1 MGIVLK
7 GENAMEVYRGDIF
20 YGRIPKEDGSV
31 QGGTRPVVVL
41 QNDIGNK
48 YSPTVIIAKIT
59 SQTNKANIPTH
70 VKIKK
75 DGLKNESVIMLE
87 QIATLDK
94 KDLLTKVDSLD
105 FRELRA
111 VEKALKISM
120 GLVS

>member
-1 MGIVLK
+1 M
-7 GENAMEVYRGDIF
+7 
-20 YGRIPKEDGSV
+20 
-31 QGGTRPVVVL
+31 
-41 QNDIGNK
+41 
-48 YSPTVIIAKIT
+48 
-59 SQTNKANIPTH
+59 
-70 VKIKK
+70 KK

-105 FRELRA
+105 FRELRS

>member
-1 MGIVLK
+1 
-7 GENAMEVYRGDIF
+7 MEVYRGDIF

-59 SQTNKANIPTH
+59 SQINKANIPTH

-111 VEKALKISM
+111 VEKVLKISM

>member
-1 MGIVLK
+1 M
-7 GENAMEVYRGDIF
+7 NEVYRGDIF
-20 YGRIPKEDGSV
+20 YGKFPKPQGKSSV
-31 QGGTRPVVVL
+31 QGGTRPVLIL
-41 QNDIGNK
+41 QNDIGNR
-48 YSPTVIIAKIT
+48 YASTVIVAKIT

-87 QIATLDK
+87 IATLDK

>member
-1 MGIVLK
+1 MK
-7 GENAMEVYRGDIF
+7 GDIFMNEVYRGDIF
-20 YGRIPKEDGSV
+20 YGKFPKPQGKSSV
-31 QGGTRPVVVL
+31 QGGTRPVLIL

-59 SQTNKANIPTH
+59 SQINKANIPTH

>member
-1 MGIVLK
+1 M
-7 GENAMEVYRGDIF
+7 
-20 YGRIPKEDGSV
+20 
-31 QGGTRPVVVL
+31 
-41 QNDIGNK
+41 
-48 YSPTVIIAKIT
+48 
-59 SQTNKANIPTH
+59 
-70 VKIKK
+70 KIKK

-87 QIATLDK
+87 IATLDK

>member
-1 MGIVLK
+1 
-7 GENAMEVYRGDIF
+7 MEVYRGDIF

-59 SQTNKANIPTH
+59 SQINKANIPTH

>member
-1 MGIVLK
+1 M
-7 GENAMEVYRGDIF
+7 NEVYRGDIF
-20 YGRIPKEDGSV
+20 YGKFPKPQGKSSV
-31 QGGTRPVVVL
+31 QGGTRPVLIL
-41 QNDIGNK
+41 QNDIGNR
-48 YSPTVIIAKIT
+48 YASTVIVAKIT
-59 SQTNKANIPTH
+59 SQINKANIPTH
-70 VKIKK
+70 VKKKK

>member
-1 MGIVLK
+1 MKEDIFM
-7 GENAMEVYRGDIF
+7 NEVYRGDIF
-20 YGRIPKEDGSV
+20 YGKFPKPQGKSSV
-31 QGGTRPVVVL
+31 QGGTRPVLIL
-41 QNDIGNK
+41 QNDIGNR
-48 YSPTVIIAKIT
+48 YASTVIVAKIT
-59 SQTNKANIPTH
+59 SQINKANIPTH

>member
-1 MGIVLK
+1 M
-7 GENAMEVYRGDIF
+7 NEVYRGDIF
-20 YGRIPKEDGSV
+20 YGKFPKPQGKSSV
-31 QGGTRPVVVL
+31 QGGIRPVLIL
-41 QNDIGNK
+41 QNDIGNR
-48 YSPTVIIAKIT
+48 YASTVIVAKIT
-59 SQTNKANIPTH
+59 SQINKANIPTH

-105 FRELRA
+105 FRELRS

>member
-1 MGIVLK
+1 MK
-7 GENAMEVYRGDIF
+7 GDIFMNEVYRGDIF
-20 YGRIPKEDGSV
+20 YGKFPKPQGKSSV
-31 QGGTRPVVVL
+31 QGGTRPVLIL
-41 QNDIGNK
+41 QNDIGNR
-48 YSPTVIIAKIT
+48 YASTVIVAKIT
-59 SQTNKANIPTH
+59 SQINKANIPTH

-87 QIATLDK
+87 QISTLDK

>member
-1 MGIVLK
+1 M
-7 GENAMEVYRGDIF
+7 NEVYRGDIF
-20 YGRIPKEDGSV
+20 YGKFHKPQGKSSV
-31 QGGTRPVVVL
+31 QGGTRPVLIL
-41 QNDIGNK
+41 QNDIGNR
-48 YSPTVIIAKIT
+48 YASTVIVAKIT
-59 SQTNKANIPTH
+59 SQINKANIPTH

-94 KDLLTKVDSLD
+94 KDLLTKIDSLD

>member
-1 MGIVLK
+1 MK
-7 GENAMEVYRGDIF
+7 GDIFMNEVYRGDIF
-20 YGRIPKEDGSV
+20 YGKFPKPQGKSSV
-31 QGGTRPVVVL
+31 QGGTRPVLIL
-41 QNDIGNK
+41 QNDIGNR
-48 YSPTVIIAKIT
+48 YASTVIVAKIT
-59 SQTNKANIPTH
+59 SQINKANIPTH

-105 FRELRA
+105 FRELRS

>member
-1 MGIVLK
+1 MK
-7 GENAMEVYRGDIF
+7 GDIFMNEVYRGDIF
-20 YGRIPKEDGSV
+20 YGKFPKPQGKSSV
-31 QGGTRPVVVL
+31 QGGTRPVLIL
-41 QNDIGNK
+41 QNDIGNR
-48 YSPTVIIAKIT
+48 YASTVIVAKIT
-59 SQTNKANIPTH
+59 SQINKANIPTH

>member
-1 MGIVLK
+1 MQWKYTEEIFS
-7 GENAMEVYRGDIF
+7 MEEY
-20 YGRIPKEDGSV
+20 PKHKNGSV

-41 QNDIGNK
+41 QNDIGNR
-48 YSPTVIIAKIT
+48 YASTVIVAKIT
-59 SQTNKANIPTH
+59 SQINKANIPTH

>member
-1 MGIVLK
+1 MNGDIFM
-7 GENAMEVYRGDIF
+7 NEVYRGDIF
-20 YGRIPKEDGSV
+20 YGKFPNPQGKSSV
-31 QGGTRPVVVL
+31 QGGTRPVLIL
-41 QNDIGNK
+41 QNDIGNR
-48 YSPTVIIAKIT
+48 YASTVIVAKIT
-59 SQTNKANIPTH
+59 SQINKANIPTH

>member
-1 MGIVLK
+1 MK
-7 GENAMEVYRGDIF
+7 GDIFMNEVYRGDIF
-20 YGRIPKEDGSV
+20 YGKFPKPQVKSSV
-31 QGGTRPVVVL
+31 QGGTRPVLIL
-41 QNDIGNK
+41 QNDIGNR
-48 YSPTVIIAKIT
+48 YASTVIVAKIT
-59 SQTNKANIPTH
+59 SQINKANIPTH